1 MGLDQVG
8 LPQMIIMN
16 TKAMK
21 KWGIVLFTLVIA
33 IVAVNF
39 AMVSAGNG
47 SLFDVIRIQLSHIS
61 LLEKTVIPGGG
72 IPGG

>member
-1 MGLDQVG
+1 
-8 LPQMIIMN
+8 MIIMN

-21 KWGIVLFTLVIA
+21 KWGIILFTVVIA

-39 AMVSAGNG
+39 AMVYTGNG

-61 LLEKTVIPGGG
+61 LMEKTVIPGGG